1 VYKGRVPSH
10 FSRDSKQLY
19 EVCRQHQVCHSIK
32 CRKKVMVSFINTSLL
47 SDQQASQASA
57 SADTSLED
65 LKKLNPK
72 QSPLDS
78 LDQLHSALDGV
89 FGEKMPGDEV
99 KANMRARS
107 VSK

>member
-1 VYKGRVPSH
+1 
-10 FSRDSKQLY
+10 
-19 EVCRQHQVCHSIK
+19 
-32 CRKKVMVSFINTSLL
+32 M
-47 SDQQASQASA
+47 A

-78 LDQLHSALDGV
+78 WDQLHSALDGV
-89 FGEKMPGDEV
+89 FGKKMLGDEV

-107 VSK
+107 VNQ

>member
-1 VYKGRVPSH
+1 
-10 FSRDSKQLY
+10 
-19 EVCRQHQVCHSIK
+19 
-32 CRKKVMVSFINTSLL
+32 MVSFINTSLL
-47 SDQQASQASA
+47 STQQASQASA

-65 LKKLNPK
+65 LKKLNPQ

-78 LDQLHSALDGV
+78 WDQLHSVLDGV

>member
-1 VYKGRVPSH
+1 MYKGRVPSH
-10 FSRDSKQLY
+10 FIRDSKELY

-32 CRKKVMVSFINTSLL
+32 CRKKVMVLFINTSLL
-47 SDQQASQASA
+47 SDQQASQTSG
-57 SADTSLED
+57 SGDTKLED
-65 LKKLNPK
+65 FEKLNPK
-72 QSPLDS
+72 PSPLDS